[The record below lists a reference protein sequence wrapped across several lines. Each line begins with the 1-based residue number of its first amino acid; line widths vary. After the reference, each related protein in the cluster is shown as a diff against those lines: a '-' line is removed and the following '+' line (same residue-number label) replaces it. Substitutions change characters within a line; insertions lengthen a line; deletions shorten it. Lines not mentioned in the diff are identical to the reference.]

1 MKWITLIGDQEFDF
15 ESIKK
20 ISYLNAVPT
29 TDYNELNNRLCY
41 EINNEYVFFE
51 KLINHEDF
59 DDYFSALTFVNPTV
73 IMMIYSSCTIAK
85 KILLQNDFPHNIFVD
100 NDYGI
105 IVPLR
110 TFIEKGL
117 PMES

>member
-41 EINNEYVFFE
+41 EINNEYVFKF
-51 KLINHEDF
+51 
-59 DDYFSALTFVNPTV
+59 FSYISEWKWYTYEYDRKCVLAAAGRHCAGPVVFCVRDAPV
-73 IMMIYSSCTIAK
+73 HYHHRDPVRGA
-85 KILLQNDFPHNIFVD
+85 VD
-100 NDYGI
+100 EARGI
-105 IVPLR
+105 RPVAVRP
-110 TFIEKGL
+110 
-117 PMES
+117 